1 MPLSREIQDMPED
14 LARLLADRG
23 LRSDYEARP
32 AYQRNDYLAWIS
44 RAKRPGTR
52 AKRINQMLREL
63 AMGGVYMGMRHA
75 PSERAEQGSG
85 PLESA
90 AAYSKRKTSRNF

>member
-44 RAKRPGTR
+44 RAKRPETR
-52 AKRINQMLREL
+52 AGRIEQMLCEL
-63 AMGGVYMGMRHA
+63 EEGGVYMGMAHA
-75 PSERAEQGSG
+75 PSV
-85 PLESA
+85 
-90 AAYSKRKTSRNF
+90 RKG